1 MHAGFFADLAHSR
14 TGDALV
20 LLLLSLGEA
29 PVVVPGAVYETDLG
43 GAVLLAEDDSA
54 SGVDAVLVGMH
65 VRWHGASF
73 RSNDGVGRF
82 GGGLRGGRVRPSDS
96 AGVEARRQGLVLAV
110 VETAAS
116 LVVVVDAGAVGL
128 LVPEA
133 GLVIHLQVDV
143 VEKPLDL
150 VRVGDVHEHSDAVVR
165 IAVHEVGRPDPD
177 FRAGLRAFAGLRLC
191 ELAQA

>member
-1 MHAGFFADLAHSR
+1 M
-14 TGDALV
+14 
-20 LLLLSLGEA
+20 
-29 PVVVPGAVYETDLG
+29 
-43 GAVLLAEDDSA
+43 
-54 SGVDAVLVGMH
+54 
-65 VRWHGASF
+65 
-73 RSNDGVGRF
+73 
-82 GGGLRGGRVRPSDS
+82 
-96 AGVEARRQGLVLAV
+96 EARRQGLVLAV

-116 LVVVVDAGAVGL
+116 PVVVVDAGAVGL

-165 IAVHEVGRPDPD
+165 IAVHEVGWPDPD